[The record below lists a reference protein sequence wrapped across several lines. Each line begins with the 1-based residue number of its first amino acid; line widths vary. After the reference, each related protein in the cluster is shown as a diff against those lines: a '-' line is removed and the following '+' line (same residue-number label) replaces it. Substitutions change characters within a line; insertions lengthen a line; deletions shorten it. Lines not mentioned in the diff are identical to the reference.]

1 MGFARVIRGGSLRA
15 RIGTLKELF
24 SVITVT
30 KSSKSA
36 KLGATKLT
44 YMLTPSPDATSPVTE
59 LG

>member
-1 MGFARVIRGGSLRA
+1 MIRGGSLRA

-44 YMLTPSPDATSPVTE
+44 YIVTPSPDATSPVTE